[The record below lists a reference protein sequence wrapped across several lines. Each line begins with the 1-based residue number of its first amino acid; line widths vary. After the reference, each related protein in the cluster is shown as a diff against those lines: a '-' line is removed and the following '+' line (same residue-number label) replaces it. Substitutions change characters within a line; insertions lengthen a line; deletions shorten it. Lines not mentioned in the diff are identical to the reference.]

1 MPLNPVLVLLE
12 EGRGKCKVNN
22 SAAKPNLETMFHWLS
37 ISSIKPPKSVSLV
50 ALPKGSLG
58 EYSPSSVN
66 TETPCLGGLSP
77 AWSALEGQKNMLTV
91 RPPCFRMSLPLRQSH
106 RWASSVCDRVKY
118 WDTSSGKGHLLG
130 RGVQS
135 QPVWQEEQR
144 LDSQIILW
152 WDYELILHASEE
164 PWAAD
169 YSAVPDLPRDLQRLL
184 PLQSFRPHYLLS

>member
-1 MPLNPVLVLLE
+1 M
-12 EGRGKCKVNN
+12 
-22 SAAKPNLETMFHWLS
+22 MFHWLS

-58 EYSPSSVN
+58 EYSSSSVN

-77 AWSALEGQKNMLTV
+77 ALKGQKNMLTV
-91 RPPCFRMSLPLRQSH
+91 RPPCFKMSLPLRQSH

-130 RGVQS
+130 RVFRVRQCGRKSRDWTVRLFRGETLWTDLTCLWGALGCRLLYC
-135 QPVWQEEQR
+135 PRLTQR
-144 LDSQIILW
+144 LR
-152 WDYELILHASEE
+152 
-164 PWAAD
+164 P
-169 YSAVPDLPRDLQRLL
+169 L